1 MERLDLKR
9 LSRNTRTA
17 FADVADDAPL
27 PGEGAVLVSLERLT
41 AEGDGLL
48 DRVDPVGVRL
58 PADATVE
65 DVAPYLDRLS
75 LIAIEIPAFS
85 DGRIFSLAARLRT
98 QADFTGEI
106 RAVGHVMADHA
117 EFLARCGVDS
127 VETDRGEV
135 VDSILR
141 RMNTYSV
148 WYQDAVDARPTV
160 LELRHGRTRERL
172 AS

>member
-1 MERLDLKR
+1 MERLDLRR
-9 LSRNTRTA
+9 LSRNTPTA
-17 FADVADDAPL
+17 YAELADDAPL
-27 PGEGAVLVSLERLT
+27 PAEGALLVSPERLK
-41 AEGDGLL
+41 ADGDRLL
-48 DRVDPVGVRL
+48 SRFDPVGVRL
-58 PADATVE
+58 AADASVE
-65 DVAPYLDRLS
+65 DVAPWLDRLS
-75 LIAIEIPAFS
+75 LIAIEIPGFS

-98 QADFTGEI
+98 QAGFTGEI
-106 RAVGHVMADHA
+106 RALGHVMADHA

-127 VETDRGEV
+127 VETDHGAV
-135 VDSILR
+135 IDSIVR

>member
-1 MERLDLKR
+1 MERLDLRR
-9 LSRNTRTA
+9 LSRNTPA
-17 FADVADDAPL
+17 SYAELADDAP
-27 PGEGAVLVSLERLT
+27 PPAEGAVLVSPERLK
-41 AEGDGLL
+41 ADGDRLL
-48 DRVDPVGVRL
+48 SRFDPVGVRL
-58 PADATVE
+58 AADASVE
-65 DVAPYLDRLS
+65 DVAPWLDRLS

-98 QADFTGEI
+98 QAAFEGEI

-127 VETDRGEV
+127 VETARGAV
-135 VDSILR
+135 IDSIVR